1 MKGYKTFPIFLLIL
15 LLAIYWIM
23 PTCLGVDESEARSKI
38 SQAEQDLASAYS
50 AVAEAELVG
59 ANVSGLKGKLDDAGE
74 LLAESYV
81 AFRVGDYDNASVLAV
96 QCGNS
101 VNGIVDDARLLKTE
115 TEAAYGSRLF
125 LTSALVSVGLS
136 VLLILSLFGW
146 RFLKEQYLKR
156 VLGMKPEVRKVK

>member
-1 MKGYKTFPIFLLIL
+1 MKGYKSFSIFLLIL

-23 PTCLGVDESEARSKI
+23 PTCFGVDESEARSKI
-38 SQAEQDLASAYS
+38 SQAEQDLASAYG
-50 AVAEAELVG
+50 AVVEAELVG

-81 AFRVGDYDNASVLAV
+81 AFRVGDYENASVLAV

-101 VNGIVDDARLLKTE
+101 VNGIVDDARHLKAE

-125 LTSALVSVGLS
+125 LTSTLVSVGLS

-146 RFLKEQYLKR
+146 RFLKNRYVRR
-156 VLGMKPEVRKVK
+156 VWAMKPEVGKAE